1 LRPYTEKYLPK
12 SIDRVGRE
20 PGEIL
25 FSNEE
30 SMLKEFRRSLSD
42 DLKDI
47 KKSIGVIVFENGN
60 FTLEKVKQAML
71 DENIDKNE
79 NGFIQLSTNEK
90 INYTPLGIYL
100 MKSDDCKGLEFSK
113 VYVLNLNLKKIKNYS
128 DARKAFVSVT
138 RAMNELQVYGVK

>member
-1 LRPYTEKYLPK
+1 
-12 SIDRVGRE
+12 
-20 PGEIL
+20 
-25 FSNEE
+25 
-30 SMLKEFRRSLSD
+30 MLEEFRKSLSA

-47 KKSIGVIVFENGN
+47 KKSIGVIVFENESV
-60 FTLEKVKQAML
+60 TLEKVKKVML
-71 DENIDKNE
+71 EEKVDESE
-79 NGFIQLSTNEK
+79 NGFVQLKPNEK

-113 VYVLNLNLKKIKNYS
+113 VYVLNLNLKKIKNFS